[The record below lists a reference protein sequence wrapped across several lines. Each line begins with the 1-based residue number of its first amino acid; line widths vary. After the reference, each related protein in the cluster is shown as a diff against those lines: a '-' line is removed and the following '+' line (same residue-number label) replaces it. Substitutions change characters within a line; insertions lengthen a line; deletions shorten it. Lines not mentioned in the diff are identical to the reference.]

1 VRNPVAVL
9 LKWAI
14 YVEVSPLEARN
25 SRNIN
30 QFFIEHSR
38 LVEAVLLPFSL
49 TVTSRMTP
57 VVPPNQV

>member
-1 VRNPVAVL
+1 
-9 LKWAI
+9 
-14 YVEVSPLEARN
+14 VEVSPLEAGN